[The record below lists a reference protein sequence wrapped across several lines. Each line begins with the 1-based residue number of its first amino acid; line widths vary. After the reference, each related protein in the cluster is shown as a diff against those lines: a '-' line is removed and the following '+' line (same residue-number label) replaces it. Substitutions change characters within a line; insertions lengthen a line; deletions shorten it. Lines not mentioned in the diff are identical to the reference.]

1 MCPIH
6 NEMDDINSL
15 VTNVQFKTGLSDF
28 DIEKIID
35 AAEQSIPEGGI
46 DMREIQDKVK
56 VNPDAE
62 LESEV
67 IESININSNTK
78 VGIISGPGTANVSLF
93 DIDGDKI
100 PGSDERVIES
110 TANTAKD
117 SFDLSDEEVFQ
128 LMDTLTKMK
137 NDPKYPVYINLPKKV
152 QTIIAKL
159 AYDNKVPINNL
170 EDVSKAMMEEF
181 MKEAGI
187 DNTLIDLEKAID
199 EALQIPSVMDLY
211 TDHTKNVFENIIP
224 ETVDRIKDE
233 FPDKAQTLIDVKHA
247 FQDSYSYERMM
258 MEYCSNSRL
267 RKTIRR
273 WESEYAKVLD
283 KFNYMN
289 SKTNFKMNDVNII
302 IDTLAQVLIDDP
314 NRSAEIH
321 RDNSTE
327 VPEMDAMLIDK
338 DISME
343 DIYKFAILLCKHCE
357 NLDPTNVVDASYMY
371 YLVRNIIALK
381 YANEA
386 KTDFSA
392 QLINNICNVIT
403 FIRVKESE
411 FNESN
416 LDKSKFN
423 KKSRINHRN

>member
-1 MCPIH
+1 MCPID
-6 NEMDDINSL
+6 NKFDAINSIAP
-15 VTNVQFKTGLSDF
+15 NMQFKTGLSDF
-28 DIEKIID
+28 DIEKIVD

-46 DMREIQDKVK
+46 DMREIQNKVE
-56 VNPDAE
+56 VNIDAE

-67 IESININSNTK
+67 IESVNTNNNTK
-78 VGIISGPGTANVSLF
+78 VGIISGPGTAKVSLF

-100 PGSDERVIES
+100 PGSDEKIIES

-117 SFDLSDEEVFQ
+117 TFDLSDEEVFQ
-128 LMDTLTKMK
+128 LMDTLTKMR
-137 NDPKYPVYINLPKKV
+137 NNPNYPVYINLPKKV

-170 EDVSKAMMEEF
+170 ENISKAMLEEF

-233 FPDKAQTLIDVKHA
+233 FPDKAQTLLDVKHA
-247 FQDSYSYERMM
+247 FQDSYSYARMM
-258 MEYCSNSRL
+258 MEYCSNARL

-289 SKTNFKMNDVNII
+289 SKTNFKMNDVNLI
-302 IDTLAQVLIDDP
+302 IDILAQVLIDDP

-321 RDNSTE
+321 RNSSE
-327 VPEMDAMLIDK
+327 KVSEMDAMLINK
-338 DISME
+338 DIVME

-357 NLDPTNVVDASYMY
+357 NLNPTNVVDASYMY

-381 YANEA
+381 YTNEA

-392 QLINNICNVIT
+392 QLINNICNVIV

-416 LDKSKFN
+416 LVKSKSS
-423 KKSRINHRN
+423 KKSNSGKW